1 VAKNY
6 YFENFENSME
16 QSLIEDLVIESIKI
30 YGIDAWYIPRTLT
43 SKDDILNED
52 DLSTFSDAYMAEMY
66 IKSVDGFEGEGDFL
80 SKFGL
85 EIRDS
90 ITMTIARRTYE
101 SEIGGYE
108 ANTRP
113 LEGDLIYLP
122 LNNKIFEIQHVEHE
136 SIFYQMG
143 SLQMY
148 DLRAELFEY
157 SGERFSTGQKFI
169 DDRFK
174 DVNIFQSIGDAV
186 STRYIYDVADNGYEL
201 QIRQSTASA
210 FLPPYQIELEKGVDY
225 VFDGS
230 ALSPSTELGIYESGT
245 TTLAKGFIG
254 KQPFPNE
261 TANARFTPEESKT
274 YDYKILNG
282 TGRANQLFYTENIQ
296 TGINASVWVGSGVIN
311 EASIVGP
318 GPGSASLI
326 RCFSTSGSLSQVVSL
341 GSGARHFAFSA
352 YFRNLNLDLVDVNN
366 VNKVML
372 TIRDASTDALVSTV
386 AVPSGSD
393 WQRVLATGSLPANVT
408 SIKVELEFLSAPLS
422 TQVEIWGPMLES
434 RSTTPITEAGDYQ
447 PIGADLNPVGTR
459 FEGSTIKISESKD
472 TLSDN
477 ESIEAF
483 GDNLLDFTNS
493 NPFGEDSF

>member
-1 VAKNY
+1 
-6 YFENFENSME
+6 ME

-30 YGIDAWYIPRTLT
+30 YGIDAWYIPRTLVG
-43 SKDDILNED
+43 KDDILNED
-52 DLSTFSDAYMAEMY
+52 DISTFSDAYMAEMY

-157 SGERFSTGQKFI
+157 SGERFTTGQKFI

-174 DVNIFQSIGDAV
+174 DVSIFQPVGEITSN
-186 STRYIYDVADNGYEL
+186 RYIYDIADNGYEL
-201 QIRQSTASA
+201 QIKQSTESA
-210 FLPPYQIELEKGVDY
+210 FLSPYQIEMEKGVDY
-225 VFDGS
+225 TFDGS
-230 ALSPSTELGIYESGT
+230 AFANNIGLGIYESGT
-245 TTLAKGFIG
+245 TTLAKGFTG
-254 KQPFPNE
+254 KQPFPNR
-261 TANARFTPEESKT
+261 TDIARFTPEESKS
-274 YDYKILNG
+274 YEYKILNG
-282 TGRANQLFYTENIQ
+282 SVRSNALFYSDSMLGGFN
-296 TGINASVWVGSGVIN
+296 NSVWVTSGTVI
-311 EASIVGP
+311 EASIEGP
-318 GPGSASLI
+318 GPGGASII
-326 RCFSTSGSLSQVVSL
+326 RSFGSGNTSFSQVVAL
-341 GSGARHFAFSA
+341 TVGAKHFALSA

-372 TIRDASTDALVSTV
+372 NVLHGETDDVIGTV
-386 AVPSGSD
+386 AVPGGSD
-393 WQRVLATGSLPANVT
+393 WQRVVATGSLPSNITTV
-408 SIKVELEFLSAPLS
+408 KVELLFSTGLPLN
-422 TQVEIWGPMLES
+422 TQVEIWGPMLEH
-434 RSTTPITEAGDYQ
+434 RSTTAITEAGDYQ
-447 PIGADLNPVGTR
+447 PIGADLNPLGTR
-459 FEGSTIKISESKD
+459 FEGGSIKIIESKD
-472 TLSDN
+472 ALSDN
-477 ESIEAF
+477 ESIEGF